1 MTNNTSMC
9 IFKSQ
14 LIDKGTNKVTKE
26 NVVFDTTSSRYDLAI
41 KEVEERVKLG
51 WSVKASFMLGGGY
64 LRVDYVRADPNRYKD
79 VGKTNESKVDAE
91 IVNTGS
97 VVVGATEAD
106 SESSGY
112 GGMDSVGCE
121 ESVEVATQEVV
132 ATAAPIELAEVK
144 EVDVKETPVKPARK
158 SIAAT
163 KKSEVK
169 DA

>member
-1 MTNNTSMC
+1 MC

-79 VGKTNESKVDAE
+79 VGKTNDSVES
-91 IVNTGS
+91 
-97 VVVGATEAD
+97 D

-112 GGMDSVGCE
+112 GGLGSVGCE
-121 ESVEVATQEVV
+121 ETTEVSTSTETPQESVEVPV
-132 ATAAPIELAEVK
+132 AQVK
-144 EVDVKETPVKPARK
+144 EEDVKETPAKETPVKPTRK
-158 SIAAT
+158 TPPT
-163 KKSEVK
+163 KK
-169 DA
+169 A

>member
-79 VGKTNESKVDAE
+79 VGKTSNSKSDAE
-91 IVNTGS
+91 PALSGVGS
-97 VVVGATEAD
+97 NEVVTE
-106 SESSGY
+106 E
-112 GGMDSVGCE
+112 VV
-121 ESVEVATQEVV
+121 ESVEV
-132 ATAAPIELAEVK
+132 K
-144 EVDVKETPVKPARK
+144 ETPVKETPVKPTRK
-158 SIAAT
+158 TANT
-163 KKSEVK
+163 KK
-169 DA
+169 A

>member
-1 MTNNTSMC
+1 MC

-79 VGKTNESKVDAE
+79 VGKTNA
-91 IVNTGS
+91 S
-97 VVVGATEAD
+97 VEAD

-112 GGMDSVGCE
+112 GGLGSVGCE
-121 ESVEVATQEVV
+121 ESVEVPTQEVV
-132 ATAAPIELAEVK
+132 DSVEVK
-144 EVDVKETPVKPARK
+144 EEGVKATTVKETPVKPTRK
-158 SIAAT
+158 TAPAT
-163 KKSEVK
+163 KK
-169 DA
+169 AQ

>member
-1 MTNNTSMC
+1 MTNTTAIC
-9 IFKSQ
+9 IFKYQS
-14 LIDKGTNKVTKE
+14 IDKGTNKVTKE

-97 VVVGATEAD
+97 VVVGTTEAQED
-106 SESSGY
+106 ASAQ
-112 GGMDSVGCE
+112 
-121 ESVEVATQEVV
+121 AT
-132 ATAAPIELAEVK
+132 TK
-144 EVDVKETPVKPARK
+144 TTRK

-169 DA
+169 NDG

>member
-1 MTNNTSMC
+1 MC

-79 VGKTNESKVDAE
+79 VGKTNESKADAE
-91 IVNTGS
+91 PTLSGVGS
-97 VVVGATEAD
+97 TDVAVEDVVSAVAPVESTEVKEA
-106 SESSGY
+106 
-112 GGMDSVGCE
+112 VKP
-121 ESVEVATQEVV
+121 TRKT
-132 ATAAPIELAEVK
+132 TAKKAEVK
-144 EVDVKETPVKPARK
+144 NDE
-158 SIAAT
+158 
-163 KKSEVK
+163 
-169 DA
+169 

>member
-1 MTNNTSMC
+1 MC

-91 IVNTGS
+91 PALSGVGS
-97 VVVGATEAD
+97 TEA
-106 SESSGY
+106 
-112 GGMDSVGCE
+112 VT
-121 ESVEVATQEVV
+121 EVKETQ
-132 ATAAPIELAEVK
+132 AEVK
-144 EVDVKETPVKPARK
+144 EVAKPTRK
-158 SIAAT
+158 TNPA

>member
-1 MTNNTSMC
+1 MC

-14 LIDKGTNKVTKE
+14 LIDKGTNKVIKE
-26 NVVFDTTSSRYDLAI
+26 NVQENKHVQFDTTSSRYDLAI

-79 VGKTNESKVDAE
+79 VGKTNDSNDDAE
-91 IVNTGS
+91 PVLSGVGS
-97 VVVGATEAD
+97 TEVVTDEVTVATE
-106 SESSGY
+106 
-112 GGMDSVGCE
+112 
-121 ESVEVATQEVV
+121 EVV
-132 ATAAPIELAEVK
+132 EAQTPVEVK
-144 EVDVKETPVKPARK
+144 EVDVKETSAKPTRK
-158 SIAAT
+158 TTTT

>member
-1 MTNNTSMC
+1 MC

-79 VGKTNESKVDAE
+79 VGKTNDSKADAE
-91 IVNTGS
+91 PALSGVGS
-97 VVVGATEAD
+97 TELATE
-106 SESSGY
+106 E
-112 GGMDSVGCE
+112 VV
-121 ESVEVATQEVV
+121 ESVE
-132 ATAAPIELAEVK
+132 
-144 EVDVKETPVKPARK
+144 VKETPVKPSRK
-158 SIAAT
+158 TTAT
-163 KKSEVK
+163 KK
-169 DA
+169 A

>member
-1 MTNNTSMC
+1 MC

-91 IVNTGS
+91 PVLSGVGNTDE
-97 VVVGATEAD
+97 VTVETEEAVKAPVAQVKEAD
-106 SESSGY
+106 
-112 GGMDSVGCE
+112 
-121 ESVEVATQEVV
+121 
-132 ATAAPIELAEVK
+132 VK
-144 EVDVKETPVKPARK
+144 ETTVKETPVKQTRK
-158 SIAAT
+158 TTTT
-163 KKSEVK
+163 KK
-169 DA
+169 A

>member
-51 WSVKASFMLGGGY
+51 WSVKASFLLGGGY

-79 VGKTNESKVDAE
+79 MGKTNESKDDAE
-91 IVNTGS
+91 PVLSGVGS
-97 VVVGATEAD
+97 TEVVVDEAT
-106 SESSGY
+106 
-112 GGMDSVGCE
+112 
-121 ESVEVATQEVV
+121 VETVAQ
-132 ATAAPIELAEVK
+132 VK
-144 EVDVKETPVKPARK
+144 EVAKPTRK
-158 SIAAT
+158 TTTA
-163 KKSEVK
+163 KKG
-169 DA
+169 

>member
-1 MTNNTSMC
+1 MTNTTSMC

-26 NVVFDTTSSRYDLAI
+26 NVQENKHVQFDTTSSRYDLAI

-91 IVNTGS
+91 PVLSG
-97 VVVGATEAD
+97 VG
-106 SESSGY
+106 
-112 GGMDSVGCE
+112 SVGCE
-121 ESVEVATQEVV
+121 ETPPETVEVATPV
-132 ATAAPIELAEVK
+132 EVK
-144 EVDVKETPVKPARK
+144 EVAKPTRK
-158 SIAAT
+158 TTAT
-163 KKSEVK
+163 KK
-169 DA
+169 A

>member
-1 MTNNTSMC
+1 VC

-79 VGKTNESKVDAE
+79 VGKSNDSVES
-91 IVNTGS
+91 
-97 VVVGATEAD
+97 D

-112 GGMDSVGCE
+112 GGLGSVVGE
-121 ESVEVATQEVV
+121 ETVEEATEVATEAPVETV
-132 ATAAPIELAEVK
+132 AVK
-144 EVDVKETPVKPARK
+144 EVAKPTRK
-158 SIAAT
+158 TTA

>member
-1 MTNNTSMC
+1 MC

-26 NVVFDTTSSRYDLAI
+26 NVQENKHVQFDTTSSRYDLAI

-79 VGKTNESKVDAE
+79 VGKTND
-91 IVNTGS
+91 S
-97 VVVGATEAD
+97 VGDD
-106 SESSGY
+106 SESSGH
-112 GGMDSVGCE
+112 GGLGSVGCE
-121 ESVEVATQEVV
+121 ETPQETVEASVAQVKE
-132 ATAAPIELAEVK
+132 AEVK
-144 EVDVKETPVKPARK
+144 ETPVKETPVKPTRK
-158 SIAAT
+158 TTAT

>member
-1 MTNNTSMC
+1 MC

-79 VGKTNESKVDAE
+79 VGKTNESV
-91 IVNTGS
+91 
-97 VVVGATEAD
+97 EAD

-112 GGMDSVGCE
+112 GGMGSVGCE
-121 ESVEVATQEVV
+121 EEVEAPVAQ
-132 ATAAPIELAEVK
+132 AK
-144 EVDVKETPVKPARK
+144 ETEVKETPVKPTRK
-158 SIAAT
+158 TTAT

>member
-1 MTNNTSMC
+1 MC

-26 NVVFDTTSSRYDLAI
+26 NVQENKHVQFDTTSSRYDLAI

-79 VGKTNESKVDAE
+79 VGKTNDSNDDAE

-97 VVVGATEAD
+97 VVVGATEAKENT
-106 SESSGY
+106 S
-112 GGMDSVGCE
+112 
-121 ESVEVATQEVV
+121 TQVTTKTTRKT
-132 ATAAPIELAEVK
+132 TA
-144 EVDVKETPVKPARK
+144 
-158 SIAAT
+158 

>member
-1 MTNNTSMC
+1 MC

-79 VGKTNESKVDAE
+79 VGKTNESKDTD
-91 IVNTGS
+91 I
-97 VVVGATEAD
+97 
-106 SESSGY
+106 ESSGY
-112 GGMDSVGCE
+112 GGLGSVGCE
-121 ESVEVATQEVV
+121 EAVETAPQVELVEEVV
-132 ATAAPIELAEVK
+132 EQ
-144 EVDVKETPVKPARK
+144 KPKPTRK
-158 SIAAT
+158 TTTT
-163 KKSEVK
+163 KK
-169 DA
+169 A

>member
-1 MTNNTSMC
+1 MC

-79 VGKTNESKVDAE
+79 VGKTNDSVESD
-91 IVNTGS
+91 TQ
-97 VVVGATEAD
+97 
-106 SESSGY
+106 SSGY
-112 GGMDSVGCE
+112 GGLGSVGCE
-121 ESVEVATQEVV
+121 ETVEVATKDAVETVAPVEAQEVV
-132 ATAAPIELAEVK
+132 EQK
-144 EVDVKETPVKPARK
+144 SKPTRK
-158 SIAAT
+158 TTTT
-163 KKSEVK
+163 KK
-169 DA
+169 A

>member
-1 MTNNTSMC
+1 MC

-14 LIDKGTNKVTKE
+14 LIDKGTNKVANE

-79 VGKTNESKVDAE
+79 VGKTNDSKVDAE

-97 VVVGATEAD
+97 VVVGATED
-106 SESSGY
+106 KENTS
-112 GGMDSVGCE
+112 
-121 ESVEVATQEVV
+121 TQVTTKTTRKT
-132 ATAAPIELAEVK
+132 TA
-144 EVDVKETPVKPARK
+144 
-158 SIAAT
+158 

-169 DA
+169 DDE

>member
-1 MTNNTSMC
+1 MC

-79 VGKTNESKVDAE
+79 VGKSNDSVES
-91 IVNTGS
+91 
-97 VVVGATEAD
+97 D

-112 GGMDSVGCE
+112 GGMGSVGCE
-121 ESVEVATQEVV
+121 ESVEAPVETPQEVATESPV
-132 ATAAPIELAEVK
+132 AEVK
-144 EVDVKETPVKPARK
+144 EVAKPTRKTTP
-158 SIAAT
+158 T

>member
-1 MTNNTSMC
+1 MC

-79 VGKTNESKVDAE
+79 VGKTSETVD
-91 IVNTGS
+91 TDG
-97 VVVGATEAD
+97 
-106 SESSGY
+106 ESSGY
-112 GGMDSVGCE
+112 GGLGSVGCE
-121 ESVEVATQEVV
+121 ESVEVK
-132 ATAAPIELAEVK
+132 VK
-144 EVDVKETPVKPARK
+144 EEDVKETPVKPTRK
-158 SIAAT
+158 TTA
-163 KKSEVK
+163 KKTEVK
-169 DA
+169 SDE

>member
-1 MTNNTSMC
+1 MC

-51 WSVKASFMLGGGY
+51 WSVKSSFLLGGGY

-79 VGKTNESKVDAE
+79 VGKTSESVE
-91 IVNTGS
+91 V
-97 VVVGATEAD
+97 D

-112 GGMDSVGCE
+112 GGLGSVGCE
-121 ESVEVATQEVV
+121 EAVVAETAETPKEVV
-132 ATAAPIELAEVK
+132 EAPVAEVK
-144 EVDVKETPVKPARK
+144 EAVKHTRK
-158 SIAAT
+158 TTA

>member
-1 MTNNTSMC
+1 MC

-14 LIDKGTNKVTKE
+14 LIDKGTSKVTKE
-26 NVVFDTTSSRYDLAI
+26 SVVFDTTSSRYDLAI

-97 VVVGATEAD
+97 VVVGT
-106 SESSGY
+106 
-112 GGMDSVGCE
+112 
-121 ESVEVATQEVV
+121 T
-132 ATAAPIELAEVK
+132 EVK
-144 EVDVKETPVKPARK
+144 EVDVKETSAKPTRK
-158 SIAAT
+158 TTTT

>member
-14 LIDKGTNKVTKE
+14 LIDKGTNKVANE

-79 VGKTNESKVDAE
+79 VGKTNDSKVDAE

-97 VVVGATEAD
+97 VVVGATED
-106 SESSGY
+106 KENTS
-112 GGMDSVGCE
+112 
-121 ESVEVATQEVV
+121 TQVTTKTTRKT
-132 ATAAPIELAEVK
+132 TA
-144 EVDVKETPVKPARK
+144 
-158 SIAAT
+158 

-169 DA
+169 DG